1 MTRSEILRR
10 RNRYTALMA
19 SLAASTFLFY
29 PSQTGMAWMMWR
41 DTPLLATALM
51 AGAAY
56 FAWRLRR
63 TPRTWEE
70 GGQRA

>member
-29 PSQTGMAWMMWR
+29 PSQSGMAWMMWR
-41 DTPLLATALM
+41 DTPLLAITLM
-51 AGAAY
+51 AGAVF
-56 FAWRLRR
+56 FAFRLRR
-63 TPRTWEE
+63 LPRAGEE
-70 GGQRA
+70 GGRRA